1 MPLFRRQVL
10 AAWVIGGGLWLAGMA
25 GLGLHAGAAT
35 VAETCATDEVTTAA
49 FLHTGSWSTYQ
60 TPSGKYTVTV
70 RSVRPAARLG

>member
-25 GLGLHAGAAT
+25 GLGLHAGAAA

-70 RSVRPAARLG
+70 RSVRPAARLD